1 MYLRAAYSFQH
12 NLTGLVDS
20 FLELYE
26 NYLFITDL
34 VWFLGLKPTI
44 SSGSKKFPLEIKRGI
59 EFKNVWFRYKEDQ
72 PWVLRGINFSIK
84 IGESVAIVGE
94 NGAGKTTLIKLLCR
108 FYEPQKGEILIDG
121 VNIKEYHREGLWE
134 NLAVLFQDFEKYP
147 FTARESIGYGRIEK
161 VNRTALISQFAKKS
175 AIHDYIESLP
185 LKYENPLAVDFEKGV
200 NPSSDQWQRI
210 GFFRVL
216 LRDAQIVVLDEPT
229 SNVDAKAKEEIFK
242 EIGQFAKNKILI
254 LISHRFSTVRQA
266 SKILVMDKGRIIE
279 EGSHKQLMTKKGTY
293 AELFQIQAKG
303 YQ

>member
-134 NLAVLFQDFEKYP
+134 NLAVLFQDFEK
-147 FTARESIGYGRIEK
+147 
-161 VNRTALISQFAKKS
+161 
-175 AIHDYIESLP
+175 
-185 LKYENPLAVDFEKGV
+185 GV